1 MEGVDS
7 LIRKGRIMSAIHF
20 VPVCL
25 NSRQQQHEHADVPSV
40 FPFGKNPGANSP
52 SDADV
57 FNGTAGSA
65 SARNYRD
72 RERPSKI
79 EDLITFRWFRWA
91 SLHRNLL

>member
-1 MEGVDS
+1 MRKECRWREERWVEGVDS
-7 LIRKGRIMSAIHF
+7 PIRKGRIMSAIHF

-25 NSRQQQHEHADVPSV
+25 NSNNTNTQTVPSI

-57 FNGTAGSA
+57 FKQTAGSA

-72 RERPSKI
+72 LRHVLPK
-79 EDLITFRWFRWA
+79 
-91 SLHRNLL
+91 